1 MTNFATPHLCNSAPF
16 SAEFIRYIKAVG
28 RGEKLK
34 RDLTYD
40 EARNALRL
48 ILRGEPSLAQTG
60 AFLIAQRVKGESV
73 DEVRAFTD
81 VVREEFAAPVKPTVN
96 DLLDLATPYDG
107 KAKTAQLAPA
117 VALTLAA
124 AGVPVLLHGA
134 ANVPTKCGV
143 TVGAVLNALGV
154 RTNGTVAQAAA
165 DVDQYGIGYIDA
177 SQFAPAWDALTPLR
191 HHFGLRT
198 VFNTVEKFF
207 NPANAPYQI
216 SGFFHA
222 NYVDRIRGEQ
232 TGAKLSYIVQGE
244 EGSIEMAAGRR
255 TRVFAVSA
263 ENDLILDPSIVGLP
277 QREKIALP
285 PTLSEHVA
293 LNATVLTGK
302 SNPATD
308 QVAFTVGTLLFL
320 LNRST
325 TISAG
330 FETAQTL
337 LSAGKAQQILHSAQ
351 A

>member
-1 MTNFATPHLCNSAPF
+1 MSHF
-16 SAEFIRYIKAVG
+16 SAEFIPYIKAVG

-34 RDLTYD
+34 RDLSYN

-48 ILRGEPSLAQTG
+48 ILQGKPSLAQTG

-81 VVREEFAAPVKPTVN
+81 VVREEFTTPVKPSVN
-96 DLLDLATPYDG
+96 HLLDLATPYDG

-143 TVGAVLNALGV
+143 TVGMVLQALGL

-165 DVDQYGIGYIDA
+165 DVDRVGVGYIDA
-177 SQFAPAWDALTPLR
+177 SQFAPAWDALIPLR

-222 NYVDRIRGEQ
+222 NYVDRIRAQQ
-232 TGAKLSYIVQGE
+232 TGARLSYIVQGE
-244 EGSIEMAAGRR
+244 EGSVEMAAGRR
-255 TRVFAVSA
+255 SRIFAISA
-263 ENDLILDPSIVGLP
+263 ENDLTLDPSAVGLP
-277 QREKIALP
+277 QREKIQLP
-285 PTLSEHVA
+285 PTLSKHTQ
-293 LNATVLTGK
+293 LNATILAGNP
-302 SNPATD
+302 SPATD
-308 QVAFTVGTLLFL
+308 QVAFTVGTILFL
-320 LNRST
+320 LKHT
-325 TISAG
+325 ATITSG
-330 FETAQTL
+330 YETAQTL
-337 LSAGKAQQILHSAQ
+337 LSSGKVQQTLNSAQ
-351 A
+351 AI